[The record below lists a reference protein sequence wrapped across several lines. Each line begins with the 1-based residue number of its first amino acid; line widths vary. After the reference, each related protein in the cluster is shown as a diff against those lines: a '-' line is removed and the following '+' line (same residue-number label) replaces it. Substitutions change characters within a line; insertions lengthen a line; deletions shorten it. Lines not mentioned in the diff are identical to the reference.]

1 MILSA
6 PATYAD
12 AKLVAEQFRED
23 ASVFATA
30 VLGRNSDGKLEKVSC
45 TAPPIVEQAMR
56 GDQDPGSISEIVKSG
71 LVGPFVELMSGP
83 LGPIFGWSAAPLIAP
98 EKLDSQDL
106 RQDFTQLAGTIQP
119 NQALVLAE
127 SEDPNFDIRGYDSRI
142 RIAKIPS
149 NSVLIELSAILLHA
163 DKAIAVARESLREDR
178 RIQRSTEDQGFLPTF
193 RMQIDSLIELG
204 F

>member
-1 MILSA
+1 
-6 PATYAD
+6 
-12 AKLVAEQFRED
+12 
-23 ASVFATA
+23 
-30 VLGRNSDGKLEKVSC
+30 
-45 TAPPIVEQAMR
+45 
-56 GDQDPGSISEIVKSG
+56 
-71 LVGPFVELMSGP
+71 MSGP